1 MAEPAARTIARTLA
15 AYERAADVY
24 ARDYRPPSPDYIDFL
39 EDFVDWVGP
48 EAGVLEIGSGTGHDA
63 DLLEARGVEV
73 HRSDAAPAFVRAM
86 RARGFHASTM
96 NVLNDE
102 LGGPWDGVYANA
114 VLLHL
119 SPEDL
124 RVALRRMADAV
135 APGGALA
142 FTVKEGDGADWDTRL
157 GVPRHF
163 TYWREAPLLE
173 AIAASPWDLV
183 SVERA
188 GAGRDTWLRVLCGRS
203 WGDAAQAQTQ
213 TQTTSAAAAA
223 DSLAI
228 SPASA
233 TK

>member
-1 MAEPAARTIARTLA
+1 MAEPRARTIARTLA

-24 ARDYRPPSPDYIDFL
+24 ARDYRPPSPDYVDFL

-86 RARGFHASTM
+86 RARGFHASTID
-96 NVLNDE
+96 VLSDD
-102 LGGPWDGVYANA
+102 LGGPWDGIYANA

-119 SPEDL
+119 SPDDL
-124 RVALRRMADAV
+124 RVALARMAAAV
-135 APGGALA
+135 APGGGLA
-142 FTVKEGDGADWDTRL
+142 FTLVEGDGEAWDSRL
-157 GVPRHF
+157 GAPRHF

-188 GAGRDTWLRVLCGRS
+188 GGGRETWLRCLCGRS
-203 WGDAAQAQTQ
+203 WGETPQA
-213 TQTTSAAAAA
+213 TSAAAS
-223 DSLAI
+223 DSRAI
-228 SPASA
+228 SAASA

>member
-1 MAEPAARTIARTLA
+1 MAEPRARTIARTLA

-24 ARDYRPPSPDYIDFL
+24 ARDYRPPPADYVDFL

-48 EAGVLEIGSGTGHDA
+48 DAGVLEIGSGTGHDA

-73 HRSDAAPAFVRAM
+73 HRSDAAPAFVRAL

-96 NVLNDE
+96 NVLSDD

-119 SPEDL
+119 GRDDL
-124 RVALRRMADAV
+124 AVALARMAAAV

-142 FTVKEGDGADWDTRL
+142 FTLREGDGESWDSEL
-157 GVPRHF
+157 GAPRHF
-163 TYWREAPLLE
+163 TYWREGPLLE

-183 SVERA
+183 RVERA
-188 GAGRDTWLRVLCGRS
+188 KGKRETWLRVLCGRS
-203 WGDAAQAQTQ
+203 WGDAAQA
-213 TQTTSAAAAA
+213 TSAAPA

>member
-1 MAEPAARTIARTLA
+1 MAEPRARTIARTLA
-15 AYERAADVY
+15 AYERAAEVY

-48 EAGVLEIGSGTGHDA
+48 EAAVLEIGSGTGHDA

-73 HRSDAAPAFVRAM
+73 HRSDAAPAFVRAL
-86 RARGFHASTM
+86 RLRGFHASTM
-96 NVLNDE
+96 NVLSDD

-119 SPEDL
+119 GREDL
-124 RVALRRMADAV
+124 SVALARMAIAV

-142 FTVKEGDGADWDTRL
+142 FTLREGDGEGWDSEL
-157 GVPRHF
+157 GAPRHF

-188 GAGRDTWLRVLCGRS
+188 NVRRETWLRVLCGRS
-203 WGDAAQAQTQ
+203 WGDAAQA
-213 TQTTSAAAAA
+213 TSAAAAE
-223 DSLAI
+223 SLAI